1 MDYARFLIVGAI
13 AFGALIMIYAV
24 AVDELLANA
33 IEHTDGDGPVVELPA
48 SESAGSR
55 LPTPDPLDRRDR
67 RSFASTAPDLG
78 YDGGASA
85 GR

>member
-48 SESAGSR
+48 R
-55 LPTPDPLDRRDR
+55 I
-67 RSFASTAPDLG
+67 
-78 YDGGASA
+78 
-85 GR
+85 GRAHV